1 MSFDWGRGGAAQ
13 QIRAKE
19 GQDTYLT
26 DGDGDSF
33 LALSLSNNLYFILI
47 RGARNGDREN
57 VTSAPGPLI
66 SYPRKTLFRTSWPC
80 LLQFRASLSNTRFVC
95 WQIPKIPLLSK
106 KKKGG
111 GYSTIRNRFLQ
122 ISAGANTLL

>member
-47 RGARNGDREN
+47 RGAEHREYEVFICATHQELN
-57 VTSAPGPLI
+57 QPFLSLI
-66 SYPRKTLFRTSWPC
+66 VKLLKC
-80 LLQFRASLSNTRFVC
+80 LCLG
-95 WQIPKIPLLSK
+95 LL
-106 KKKGG
+106 
-111 GYSTIRNRFLQ
+111 TMH
-122 ISAGANTLL
+122 AV